1 MARDDRRPSGWLFWG
16 LPLAANLCLVPFILM
31 LRARWYP
38 GMRGIR
44 GALAEW
50 VDLPAGLFQS
60 NVVYPIG
67 AALRMG
73 RGAAA
78 WAALFVGL
86 WELSALSIGLVVYG
100 GAWLIYAIIPEPGRE
115 GSHGPP
121 VGGED
126 RSDG

>member
-1 MARDDRRPSGWLFWG
+1 MARGDRRPSGWWFWG

-44 GALAEW
+44 GILVEW
-50 VDLPAGLFQS
+50 VRLPVGLFQS
-60 NVVYPIG
+60 NVVHPIG
-67 AALRMG
+67 AALQTG
-73 RGAAA
+73 YGAAA
-78 WAALFVGL
+78 WDALFVGL
-86 WELSALSIGLVVYG
+86 WELSALAIGLAVYG

-121 VGGED
+121 ASGED

>member
-1 MARDDRRPSGWLFWG
+1 MARGKKWPSKWWFWG
-16 LPLAANLCLVPFILM
+16 LPLAANLCLVPFILV

-38 GMRGIR
+38 GMSGIR
-44 GALAEW
+44 GVLAEW

-67 AALRMG
+67 VALQMG

-86 WELSALSIGLVVYG
+86 WELSALAIGLAVYG
-100 GAWLIYAIIPEPGRE
+100 GAKLIYAIVPEPGRE
-115 GSHGPP
+115 GSHGLAC
-121 VGGED
+121 
-126 RSDG
+126 